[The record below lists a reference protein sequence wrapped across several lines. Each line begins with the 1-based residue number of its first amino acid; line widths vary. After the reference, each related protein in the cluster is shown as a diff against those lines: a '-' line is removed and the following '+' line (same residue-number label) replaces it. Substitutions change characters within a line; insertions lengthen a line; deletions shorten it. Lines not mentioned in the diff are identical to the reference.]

1 MIATRGCPGQCTFCF
16 GSFLGKKIRMH
27 SPDYLIEEIKYLQK
41 NYGIKEILFYDDTF
55 TTFREK
61 VKEFCSKIIQQK
73 IDITW
78 VCFSRVDTID
88 EDTLKLMKKAGC
100 HQIMYGIESGSEEIL
115 KNINNPPI
123 VLYVMGEIKDMPSVS
138 IVGTRH
144 PTDYGAKNTAKISYD
159 LARIGLRVVS
169 GLARGID
176 TVAHKAAIKAKGVTI
191 AVIGSGLNNIYPPEN
206 KELAEIISSNRGAV
220 ISEYPLFSKPL
231 KNNFPRRNRIIS
243 ALSFATL
250 VIEGDFNSGA
260 LITARY
266 AVEQGREVMALPGSV
281 DSRFSNGPNSL
292 IKEGAYLVR
301 NAKDI
306 IELIPS
312 SELFDIDLKKLYK
325 NEEKEINLSP
335 KGNIVYEFLKTKK
348 EATVDEISAAL
359 NIEISE
365 LFNYLFELETSG
377 AVTLFAGKYKINI

>member
-1 MIATRGCPGQCTFCF
+1 ME
-16 GSFLGKKIRMH
+16 LKEKKFILKLNYALNY
-27 SPDYLIEEIKYLQK
+27 SNTDWVIDLLEKYKKPSLLFE
-41 NYGIKEILFYDDTF
+41 NNKEILLEAELLAERFNKFIDMAKNFDSDKEIEEC
-55 TTFREK
+55 EK
-61 VKEFCSKIIQQK
+61 RNIKIIAYLDPDYPQ
-73 IDITW
+73 
-78 VCFSRVDTID
+78 
-88 EDTLKLMKKAGC
+88 
-100 HQIMYGIESGSEEIL
+100 IL

-159 LARIGLRVVS
+159 RARIGLRVVS